1 MQRLLKELQ
10 GEVLAIPG
18 RDIVVAFFLFLFI
31 LPLITTEPFI
41 LRIVTFANIYAIY
54 AVSWDLLCGFTGQIN
69 LGQALF
75 FGVSAYTSALLNYY
89 YGLPAWTTI
98 PIGALVAVGMG
109 FIVALPTLR
118 LRGIYLALVTLAFPI
133 VMTGIIFAFANF
145 TGGEIGIPGIA
156 PLSPSRTIT
165 YYITLLVMLASVFV
179 AWKLVDVKSKIVRT
193 GIILQAI
200 REDEITARA
209 SGINTIRYKLLAFCL
224 SGFLA
229 GIAGG
234 LYTHVMRIAGPSTLE
249 LMTSVYPIVWT
260 IFGGVGTIFGP
271 VTGVYILFPLV
282 ESLRVVGEIRI
293 LLFAIL
299 VVVVL
304 VSMPEGIAVWVR
316 DKIERTC
323 PRCKLINM
331 ATRRTCRAC
340 GAELHL
346 IKGR

>member
-1 MQRLLKELQ
+1 MQRLFKGFQ

-18 RDIVVAFFLFLFI
+18 RDIAFAFFLFLFI

-41 LRIVTFANIYAIY
+41 LRIVIFASIYAVY
-54 AVSWDLLCGFTGQIN
+54 AVSWDLLYGFTGQIN

-75 FGVSAYTSALLNYY
+75 FGVSAYTSALLNFH
-89 YGLPAWTTI
+89 YGLPPWATI
-98 PIGALVAVGMG
+98 PLGALVAVGTG
-109 FIVALPTLR
+109 SIVALPALR

-133 VMTGIIFAFANF
+133 VMTGIIFAFPDF
-145 TGGEIGIPGIA
+145 TGGELGISGIA

-165 YYITLLVMLASVFV
+165 YYITLLVMLASVFMT
-179 AWKLVDVKSKIVRT
+179 WKLVDVKSKIVRI

-209 SGINTIRYKLLAFCL
+209 SGINTPRYKVLAFCL

-234 LYTHVMRIAGPSTLE
+234 LYAHVMRIAGPSTLE
-249 LMTSVYPIVWT
+249 LMTSIYPIIWT
-260 IFGGVGTIFGP
+260 IFGGVGTIYGP

-282 ESLRVVGEIRI
+282 ESLWVLGQIRI

-299 VVVVL
+299 VVVIL
-304 VSMPEGIAVWVR
+304 LFMPEGIAVWFR
-316 DKIERTC
+316 DKIETTC
-323 PRCKLINM
+323 PRCKLVNI